1 MTMAISKSNYNT
13 NKKQSLKNLSL
24 LKLQPVRKNLC
35 NFEPLLLCHFTTKS
49 YLYKMVLVTGGTGL
63 VGAHLLLHLIEN
75 GQTVRAIYRNQ
86 TNIQKTK
93 SVFELY
99 KKADLFDKID
109 WLEADI
115 LDVPSLET
123 AFIDIE
129 YVYHCAALISF
140 DPKDEEALRKTNI
153 EGTANMV
160 NFSIAKSI
168 KKFCFISSIAALG
181 DLAPHETY
189 ITEETDWNPEK
200 PHSDYAISKYGAEM
214 EVWRGLQEGLDVII
228 INPGV
233 ILGPI
238 PKTKKHEQGS
248 GEIYQ
253 RVANGLSFYT
263 LGSTGFITINDV
275 VKITFELMKSDIKNE
290 RFTLIADNIIFRD
303 LLNTIADTLK
313 VKRPSIH
320 VKPLFMNFL
329 WIADLLL
336 STIFFQKRRIT
347 KATAKASYST
357 NLYSNEKIKTA
368 LGTVFL
374 DVHQYIKDVSKL

>member
-1 MTMAISKSNYNT
+1 LHLRLSR
-13 NKKQSLKNLSL
+13 KQKNFVLLSL
-24 LKLQPVRKNLC
+24 CGKKPK
-35 NFEPLLLCHFTTKS
+35 T
-49 YLYKMVLVTGGTGL
+49 YLYNMILVTGGTGL

-75 GQTVRAIYRNQ
+75 GQDVRAIYRNS
-86 TNIQKTK
+86 NKIQKTK

-99 KKADLFDKID
+99 KKVHLFEKIN

-115 LDVPSLET
+115 LDVPSLEN
-123 AFIDIE
+123 AFIDIDH
-129 YVYHCAALISF
+129 VYHCAALISF
-140 DPKDEEALRKTNI
+140 DPKDELALRKTNI

-160 NFSIAKSI
+160 NFSIAKGVT
-168 KKFCFISSIAALG
+168 KFCFVSSIAALG

-238 PKTKKHEQGS
+238 PKTKIYEQGS
-248 GEIYQ
+248 AELYQ
-253 RVANGLSFYT
+253 KVADGLSFYT
-263 LGSTGFITINDV
+263 LGNTGFIAISDV
-275 VKITFELMKSDIKNE
+275 VKIAFELMKSDIKNE

-303 LLNTIADTLK
+303 ILNTIAETLK
-313 VKRPSIH
+313 VKNPGIH
-320 VKPLFMNFL
+320 AKPLFMNLL
-329 WIADLLL
+329 WMADSVF
-336 STIFFQKRRIT
+336 STLFFQKRRLT
-347 KATAKASYST
+347 KATAKASYSK

-374 DVHQYIKDVSKL
+374 DVHQYIKDISKL

>member
-1 MTMAISKSNYNT
+1 
-13 NKKQSLKNLSL
+13 
-24 LKLQPVRKNLC
+24 
-35 NFEPLLLCHFTTKS
+35 
-49 YLYKMVLVTGGTGL
+49 MVLVTGGTGL

-75 GQTVRAIYRNQ
+75 GENVRAIYRNQ
-86 TNIQKTK
+86 NNIQKTK
-93 SVFELY
+93 TVFELY
-99 KKADLFDKID
+99 KKAELFDKIN

-115 LDVPSLET
+115 LDVPSLEN

-140 DPKDEEALRKTNI
+140 DAKDEEKLRKTNI

-160 NFSIAKSI
+160 NFSIAKGI
-168 KKFCFISSIAALG
+168 KKFCFFSSIAALG
-181 DLAPHETY
+181 DIAPHETY

-228 INPGV
+228 LNPGV

-238 PKTKKHEQGS
+238 PKTKNCDQGS
-248 GEIYQ
+248 AEFYT

-263 LGSTGFITINDV
+263 IGSTGFITVTDV
-275 VKITFELMKSDIKNE
+275 IKTAFDLMKSTIKNE
-290 RFTLIADNIIFRD
+290 RFTLIADNVIFRD
-303 LLNTIADTLK
+303 ILNTIAATLK
-313 VKRPSIH
+313 VKKPSIH
-320 VKPLFMNFL
+320 AKPILMNFL
-329 WIADLLL
+329 WIADSLF
-336 STIFFQKRRIT
+336 STLFFQKRKIT
-347 KATAKASYST
+347 KAAAKASYSK

>member
-1 MTMAISKSNYNT
+1 
-13 NKKQSLKNLSL
+13 
-24 LKLQPVRKNLC
+24 
-35 NFEPLLLCHFTTKS
+35 
-49 YLYKMVLVTGGTGL
+49 MVLVTGGTGL

-75 GQTVRAIYRNQ
+75 GENVRAIYRTQN
-86 TNIQKTK
+86 NIQKTK

-99 KKADLFDKID
+99 KKVDLFEKIE

-123 AFIDIE
+123 AFSGID

-140 DPKDEEALRKTNI
+140 DPKDEELLRKTNI

-160 NFSIAKSI
+160 NFSIAKDV

-181 DLAPHETY
+181 DLAAHETY

-228 INPGV
+228 LNPGV

-238 PKTKKHEQGS
+238 PKNKTHVQGS
-248 GEIYQ
+248 AELYAK
-253 RVANGLSFYT
+253 VANGLSFYT
-263 LGSTGFITINDV
+263 LGSTGFVTITDV
-275 VKITFELMKSDIKNE
+275 IKIADVLMKSDIKNE
-290 RFTLIADNIIFRD
+290 RFTLIADNIVFKDI
-303 LLNTIADTLK
+303 LNTIADALK
-313 VKRPSIH
+313 VKRPNIH
-320 VKPLFMNFL
+320 ATPLFMNFL
-329 WIADLLL
+329 WIADGFF
-336 STIFFQKRRIT
+336 STLFFQKRRLT
-347 KATAKASYST
+347 KATAKASYSS

-368 LGTVFL
+368 LGGTVFQ
-374 DVHQYIKDVSKL
+374 DVHAYIKDVSRL